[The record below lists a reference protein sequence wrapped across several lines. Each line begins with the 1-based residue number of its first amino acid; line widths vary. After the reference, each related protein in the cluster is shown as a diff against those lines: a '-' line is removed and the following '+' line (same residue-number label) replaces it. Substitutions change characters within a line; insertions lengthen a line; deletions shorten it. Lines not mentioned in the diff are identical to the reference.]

1 MRVLVKGC
9 LLEGE
14 RRVNI
19 LVEDGL
25 ISKISEGEIKDEA
38 EVIEADGL
46 WAIPGLVDLHV
57 HTRVP
62 GQEYKEDLK
71 SASFAAL
78 KGGYTHILSMPNTDP
93 PIDSPE
99 VFEYVLSLAK
109 DLPIYVFF
117 TATLT
122 KGRMGKEMVEMG
134 ILKRMGAKGFTD
146 DGSWVD
152 DDGVML
158 NLCTYA
164 SYFGCTVISHAEKPS
179 LSTGFANYD
188 INTLKYGMRFR
199 LPLAEELAV
208 YRDCR
213 IAEITGCRLHIA
225 HISYHRS
232 VEIVREFKERG
243 VKVTCEVTPHHLI
256 FSTDKMEI
264 YNPNLICNPPIR
276 DEENRKALVRA
287 LKEGV
292 IDFIAT
298 DHAPHAYYEKEA
310 PVGETLPGIEGLET
324 AFSALYTHL
333 VLKGEIDLKTLID
346 AMSRKPANFLGV
358 DTSIRE
364 GNEANFFLFNP
375 NEKWLVKGEDIIS
388 KGKNNPFLGSEL
400 VGRVVGVFAKGKF
413 YKEVRI

>member
-9 LLEGE
+9 ILEGE

-19 LVEDGL
+19 LVEEGI
-25 ISKISEGEIKDEA
+25 ISKVSEEEINTDA
-38 EVIEADGL
+38 EVIEAEGI

-62 GQEYKEDLK
+62 GQEYKEDLE
-71 SASFAAL
+71 SVSRAAL

-99 VFEYVLSLAK
+99 ILEYALSLAK

-122 KGRMGKEMVEMG
+122 KGRKGREMVEMG
-134 ILKRMGAKGFTD
+134 MLHGMGAKGFTD
-146 DGSWVD
+146 DGSWVED
-152 DDGVML
+152 DSVML

-164 SYFGCTVISHAEKPS
+164 SYFGCKIISHAEKPS
-179 LSTGFANYD
+179 LSRGFANYD

-199 LPLAEELAV
+199 LPIAEELAV

-213 IAEITGCRLHIA
+213 IAELTGCHLHIA
-225 HISYHRS
+225 HISYSRS
-232 VEIVREFKERG
+232 VEIVKKFKEMG

-256 FSTDKMEI
+256 FSTDRI
-264 YNPNLICNPPIR
+264 DLYNPNFICNPPIR
-276 DEENRKALVRA
+276 DEENRKALVKA
-287 LKEGV
+287 LREGI

-298 DHAPHAYYEKEA
+298 DHAPHAYHEKEA

-333 VLKGEIDLKTLID
+333 VLKGELDLKTLID
-346 AMSRKPANFLGV
+346 AMSRKPAKFLGV
-358 DTSIRE
+358 DNSIRE
-364 GNEANFFLFNP
+364 GNEANFFLFDP
-375 NEKWLVKGEDIIS
+375 NERWVVKEEDILS

-400 VGRVVGVFAKGKF
+400 VGKVVGVFAKGKF
-413 YKEVRI
+413 LKEDRI

>member
-9 LLEGE
+9 ILEGE

-19 LVEDGL
+19 LVEEGI
-25 ISKISEGEIKDEA
+25 ISKVSEEEINTDA
-38 EVIEADGL
+38 EVIEAEGI

-57 HTRVP
+57 HTRIP
-62 GQEYKEDLK
+62 GQEYKEDLE
-71 SASFAAL
+71 SVSRAAL

-99 VFEYVLSLAK
+99 ILEYALSLAK

-122 KGRMGKEMVEMG
+122 KGRKGREMVEMG
-134 ILKRMGAKGFTD
+134 MLHGMGAKGFTD
-146 DGSWVD
+146 DGSWVED
-152 DDGVML
+152 DSVML

-164 SYFGCTVISHAEKPS
+164 SYFGCKIISHAEKPS
-179 LSTGFANYD
+179 LSRGFANYD

-199 LPLAEELAV
+199 LPIAEELAV

-213 IAEITGCRLHIA
+213 IAELTGCHLHIA
-225 HISYHRS
+225 HISYSRS
-232 VEIVREFKERG
+232 VEIVKKFKEMG

-256 FSTDKMEI
+256 FSTDRI
-264 YNPNLICNPPIR
+264 DLYNPNFICNPPIR
-276 DEENRKALVRA
+276 DEENRKALVKA
-287 LKEGV
+287 LREGI

-298 DHAPHAYYEKEA
+298 DHAPHAYHEKEA

-333 VLKGEIDLKTLID
+333 VLKGELDLKTLID
-346 AMSRKPANFLGV
+346 AMSRKPAKFLGV
-358 DTSIRE
+358 DNSIRE
-364 GNEANFFLFNP
+364 GNEANFFLFDP
-375 NEKWLVKGEDIIS
+375 NERWVVKEEDILS

-400 VGRVVGVFAKGKF
+400 VGKVVGVFAKGKF
-413 YKEVRI
+413 LKEDRI